1 MPTNKPRVQG
11 YVPQEVFD
19 RLEGFKDTHGLKS
32 TSEAVTLALEGYF
45 GIKQVTGESPV
56 NQENLLRLDSLE
68 MQVAS
73 LYEELARVTQTIV
86 RLEDCVLATQGK
98 SPSNLLVS
106 HSKSS
111 KNEQVSQ
118 NFDGE
123 LSRTTNSGEPSKT
136 KWSVYLHHPRGTV
149 ERIAGPFPDVEQ
161 AQREIDFQKSF
172 GLFSEAK
179 GYLWE
184 RREENEATVPNQ
196 QPKASELADTETDKG
211 LKLAEVA
218 TRLGKNYSA
227 LRLQKA
233 KLGAEAFLEF
243 LKAETGHPWRFDSTT
258 HRYGLY
264 FPS

>member
-1 MPTNKPRVQG
+1 MPTSKPRVQG

-19 RLEGFKDTHGLKS
+19 RLERFKYTHGLKS

-45 GIKQVTGESPV
+45 GIKQVTGDSPV
-56 NQENLLRLDSLE
+56 NQENLARLDRLE
-68 MQVAS
+68 TQVAS
-73 LYEELARVTQTIV
+73 LYKELARVTQAIAQ
-86 RLEDCVLATQGK
+86 LADSSLVTQGK
-98 SPSNLLVS
+98 SLSNLLVS
-106 HSKSS
+106 HSESP

-123 LSRTTNSGEPSKT
+123 LSRTANSGGPSRI

-161 AQREIDFQKSF
+161 AQREIDLQKSF

-196 QPKASELADTETDKG
+196 
-211 LKLAEVA
+211 
-218 TRLGKNYSA
+218 
-227 LRLQKA
+227 
-233 KLGAEAFLEF
+233 
-243 LKAETGHPWRFDSTT
+243 
-258 HRYGLY
+258 
-264 FPS
+264 